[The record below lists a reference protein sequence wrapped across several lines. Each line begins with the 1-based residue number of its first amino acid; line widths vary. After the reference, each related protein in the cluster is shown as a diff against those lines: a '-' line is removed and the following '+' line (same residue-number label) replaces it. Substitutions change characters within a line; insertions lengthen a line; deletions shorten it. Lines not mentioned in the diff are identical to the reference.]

1 MPSLQA
7 HANLCNLANDT
18 SLILVKLY
26 NCQRW
31 RFSVLRRE
39 LIMSDKLKTKRL
51 PSYVEERLD
60 FYIQDLIEQNENQ
73 KHLVLGKR
81 PQPEAVVMQS
91 NDYLSLS
98 HNQQIQKAH
107 RDAISEHDDNVVM
120 SAIFLQDDDSKPA
133 FETQLADYVGM
144 GSCLLSQSGWA
155 ANIGLLQTICPPET
169 PVYIDFFAHMSLWE
183 GIRAAGAQAHP
194 FMHNNMNHLRK
205 QIQRHGSGVIVVDSV
220 YSTIGTIAPLHD
232 IYEMAR
238 ELDCALVVDESHS
251 LGTHGPNGSGL
262 VKALELT
269 DQVDFITVSL
279 AKTFAYRAG
288 AILGPEK
295 LARTLPFVAFPAIFS
310 STVLPQEVI
319 RLEKTLEVIKDADDK
334 RTMLFNR
341 AKELRTGLK
350 QIGFN
355 IRSESQIIALECGSE
370 RNTERVRDFLEERN
384 VFGAVF
390 CSPATG
396 KNKNII
402 RFSINADMT
411 SRDIDHVLTAC
422 QEAYNHPELE
432 FV

>member
-1 MPSLQA
+1 
-7 HANLCNLANDT
+7 
-18 SLILVKLY
+18 
-26 NCQRW
+26 
-31 RFSVLRRE
+31 
-39 LIMSDKLKTKRL
+39 MSDKLKTKPL
-51 PSYVEERLD
+51 PSFVEERLD
-60 FYIQDLIEQNENQ
+60 FYIQDLIEQNESQ

-81 PQPEAVVMQS
+81 PQSGAVVMQS

-98 HNQQIQKAH
+98 HNNVIQKAH
-107 RDAISEHDDNVVM
+107 RDAIFEHDDNVVM

-133 FETQLADYVGM
+133 FEVQLADYVGM
-144 GSCLLSQSGWA
+144 ESCLLSQSGWA
-155 ANIGLLQTICPPET
+155 ANIGLLQTICPPNT

-183 GIRAAGAQAHP
+183 GIRAAGAQAHA
-194 FMHNNMNHLRK
+194 FMHNSMSHLRK

-238 ELDCALVVDESHS
+238 EFDCALIVDESHS
-251 LGTHGPNGSGL
+251 LGTHGPNGAGL
-262 VKALELT
+262 VKELGLT
-269 DQVDFITVSL
+269 NQVDFITVSL

-288 AILGPEK
+288 AIIGHK
-295 LARTLPFVAFPAIFS
+295 KIARTLPFVAYPAIFS

-319 RLEKTLEVIKDADDK
+319 RLEKTLEVIKKSNDK
-334 RTMLFNR
+334 RSLLFQR
-341 AKELRTGLK
+341 AKTLRTGLK

-370 RNTERVRDFLEERN
+370 RNTEYVRDFLEERN

-390 CSPATG
+390 CRPATG

-411 SRDIDHVLTAC
+411 SQDVDHVLTVC
-422 QEAYNHPELE
+422 QDAFNHPELE